1 MQNTEAELLP
11 AACRN
16 TLPKLKYQTK
26 RASQHPQ
33 HEEKVVDIHPG
44 GGTATTRF
52 PCLLY
57 FHLGSS
63 QFDSL
68 CVLSCKTSP
77 GHPWGK
83 LGTRHL
89 LQLVI
94 TWLGFVTG
102 ASCRLTPGTC
112 FRGTEV
118 CCLPGLSSFREA
130 ARGCKWQMLTDT
142 REPGSPASPLP
153 DKLHLPRKHF
163 SVQLISQSERAGRPS
178 SKGCVLPGG
187 LFSTQRLMPATAI
200 LKVSCYL
207 LLTLHKTRQD
217 HPEIRLEKY
226 YTRLWAGVPEI
237 GPGSTSTPAP
247 QLREHKGINN
257 LDSVRDKTNL
267 RNNSPIQTPSE
278 F

>member
-1 MQNTEAELLP
+1 M
-11 AACRN
+11 
-16 TLPKLKYQTK
+16 
-26 RASQHPQ
+26 
-33 HEEKVVDIHPG
+33 VDINLG
-44 GGTATTRF
+44 GGTITTRF

-63 QFDSL
+63 QFHSF
-68 CVLSCKTSP
+68 CVLSCRTSS

-83 LGTRHL
+83 LDTRHL

-94 TWLGFVTG
+94 TRLGFVTG
-102 ASCRLTPGTC
+102 LGCRLTPVTP
-112 FRGTEV
+112 FRGSEV
-118 CCLPGLSSFREA
+118 CCLPGLSSSRES
-130 ARGCKWQMLTDT
+130 CKWMQVADANRHQRAWIPSLSSPWQIAPSPQNISACNLSPNQ
-142 REPGSPASPLP
+142 RGLAAPPCPGT
-153 DKLHLPRKHF
+153 
-163 SVQLISQSERAGRPS
+163 
-178 SKGCVLPGG
+178 VLPGG

-226 YTRLWAGVPEI
+226 YTSLWAGVPEI

-267 RNNSPIQTPSE
+267 RNNSPFQTPSE